1 MQRFTRKV
9 SVTEGVTLLSASHL
23 KAQGKTTVRL
33 KEEYFLNLL
42 AKIGSNKTWLVP
54 GSLNHQEKKK
64 KRKER
69 KA

>member
-1 MQRFTRKV
+1 MQQFTGKV

-33 KEEYFLNLL
+33 KEEYFLDLL

-64 KRKER
+64 KKE
-69 KA
+69 KHK